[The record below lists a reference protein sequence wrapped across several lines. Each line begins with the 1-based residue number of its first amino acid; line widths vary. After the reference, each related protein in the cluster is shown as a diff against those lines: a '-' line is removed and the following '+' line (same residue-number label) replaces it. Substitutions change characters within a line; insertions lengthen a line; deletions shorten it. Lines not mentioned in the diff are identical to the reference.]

1 MAEEVDRTI
10 SLSFFTST
18 EASLVFFLLAL
29 TPAPAS
35 TSVQLGL
42 RSYSPGGIA

>member
-1 MAEEVDRTI
+1 
-10 SLSFFTST
+10 
-18 EASLVFFLLAL
+18 L

-42 RSYSPGGIA
+42 RSYSPGGIAWQPC

>member
-42 RSYSPGGIA
+42 